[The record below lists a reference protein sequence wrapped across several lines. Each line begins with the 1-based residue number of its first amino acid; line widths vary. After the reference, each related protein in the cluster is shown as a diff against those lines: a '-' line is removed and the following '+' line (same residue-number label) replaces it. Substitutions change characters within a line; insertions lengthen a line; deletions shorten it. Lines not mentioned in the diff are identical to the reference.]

1 MGAAQTRAS
10 DTALRT
16 AGAFVAPIP
25 ALRDASERVG
35 REGSPMDIVVKGRRA
50 EVSEKFRQHA
60 TDKLAKVE
68 RLDHR
73 IFRLEVELC
82 AEHNPRMSS
91 VKDRVEV
98 TCLSK
103 GPVIRAEAASTDPYV
118 ALDLA
123 LDKLESRLRRAA
135 DKRRVHHGLRTPD
148 SIHSPSAHAN
158 GSASVATA
166 EPDADAAGGSA
177 DEEVAGGVVVR
188 EKTFEGTPVTLD
200 DALFQMELVG
210 HDFFLFMD
218 ADCGL
223 PSVVYRRKGYDYG
236 VIRLAR

>member
-1 MGAAQTRAS
+1 VPPG
-10 DTALRT
+10 
-16 AGAFVAPIP
+16 
-25 ALRDASERVG
+25 ER
-35 REGSPMDIVVKGRRA
+35 SLMDIVVKGRKA
-50 EVSEKFRQHA
+50 EVSDKFRQHA
-60 TDKLAKVE
+60 TEKLAKVE

-82 AEHNPRMSS
+82 AENNPRMSS

-103 GPVIRAEAASTDPYV
+103 GPVIRAEASSTDPYA

-148 SIHSPSAHAN
+148 SIHSPAAHAN
-158 GSASVATA
+158 GSAPAPGT
-166 EPDADAAGGSA
+166 ETDADTAGEAA
-177 DEEVAGGVVVR
+177 DEEEATGVVVR
-188 EKTFEGTPVTLD
+188 EKTFEGTPMTLD
-200 DALFQMELVG
+200 EALFQMELVG
-210 HDFFLFMD
+210 HDFFLFPD
-218 ADCGL
+218 AETGL

-236 VIRLAR
+236 VIRLKR